1 MPSSLIQTICDQWVD
16 AGMPAAELGDDQVQS
31 LAVILAQVPDPRRAA
46 GRRYRLSFLLAAALT
61 AILAG
66 ARTISAIVRR
76 THSAEDRYLAS
87 LGATAGHLR
96 PTGTTFSRAFA
107 ALTGDDV
114 DLAAGTWLATLLRS
128 TDPAPT
134 PGQPAYTAPACDG
147 GPARLI
153 VAAADGKT
161 VRGATPAGHRW
172 PLHLVAVYRPDAGTV
187 IGQVQTAA
195 RSNEIPALQHLLPQI
210 DITGMTITADAMHCQ
225 RNTAETIINAGG
237 HYLLFVK
244 DNQHSLLRQVA
255 RPFVGGR
262 GTVNGTTT
270 TETGH
275 GRREQRSIR
284 AVTPRY
290 LDFPHATQA
299 IKIIRK
305 RVVNGRTSRETVYAV
320 TDLTAKQAS
329 PDQLAQAARDHWGI
343 EALHHTRDVTFAED
357 ASRVRT
363 GTTPRILA
371 SLRNLA
377 IALLKL
383 TGWTNITAAT
393 DHMRD
398 HRNHTLKLLG
408 ITI

>member
-1 MPSSLIQTICDQWVD
+1 
-16 AGMPAAELGDDQVQS
+16 MPAVELADDQVSS
-31 LAVILAQVPDPRRAA
+31 LAVVLAQVPDRRRAA

-66 ARTISAIVRR
+66 ASTISAIVRR
-76 THSAEDRYLAS
+76 THSADDLYLTA

-96 PTGTTFSRAFA
+96 PAGTTFARAFA
-107 ALTGDDV
+107 VLHGDDV
-114 DLAAGTWLATLLRS
+114 DILCGRWLADLLRRS
-128 TDPAPT
+128 DQAPPARA
-134 PGQPAYTAPACDG
+134 GQPG
-147 GPARLI
+147 RLI

-161 VRGATPAGHRW
+161 VRGATAPGRRW
-172 PLHLVAVYRPDAGTV
+172 PLHLVAVYRPDAGVV
-187 IGQVQTAA
+187 IGQVQTRA
-195 RSNEIPALQHLLPQI
+195 RSNEIPALQELLTRI
-210 DITGMTITADAMHCQ
+210 DITGWTITADAMHCQ
-225 RNTAETIINAGG
+225 RDTATAIVAAGG

-244 DNQHSLLRQVA
+244 DNQHSLLRQVQ

-270 TETGH
+270 TQTGH

-299 IKIIRK
+299 VKIIRK
-305 RVVNGRTSRETVYAV
+305 RVVHGRTSRETVYAI
-320 TDLTAKQAS
+320 TDLTAEQAS

-343 EALHHTRDVTFAED
+343 EALHHIRDVTFAED
-357 ASRVRT
+357 ACRTRT

-383 TGWTNITAAT
+383 TGWANIAAAT

-398 HRNHTLKLLG
+398 HRNHTLTLLG